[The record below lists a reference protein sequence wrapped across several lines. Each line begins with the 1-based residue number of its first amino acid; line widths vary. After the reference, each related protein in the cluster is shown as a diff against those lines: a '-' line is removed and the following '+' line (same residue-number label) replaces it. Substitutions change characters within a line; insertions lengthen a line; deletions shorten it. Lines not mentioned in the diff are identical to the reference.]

1 MGHGIRKINEYVLE
15 NGRALILTKDVS
27 TDISETQWNHIAD
40 GTMLINPASGDLKYK
55 NLNSKVLEWEKLKP
69 ENLFDY
75 DTIGGEF
82 LKDKIIK
89 ESHMSD
95 GSISNRCLKD
105 NSVTSNVIGYN
116 AIKDYHIADNA
127 INGSSIKDKSISI
140 DKLAGDLDGTSL
152 EDRSIEAIKLKKKTL
167 TNEEL
172 SDYCIKSN
180 NLSNSCVTE
189 SAISS
194 DSISSSKIKDRA
206 ILERTIADGAISN
219 IKLGQKSVDWKN
231 LMDNSVR
238 TSAILDLSITNS
250 KLAENSVTND
260 KILDGSITGEKLAK
274 GTITAE
280 CIAPGA
286 ITIDSFSDEAQN
298 AFLDAVIHKDGVAN
312 VYGDLQVDGDI
323 RSTSTDKSQSITGFK
338 VFNPV
343 FADYAEGFFPS
354 EDIEVGHIVEID
366 SKSYIK
372 KADAHSQK
380 IVGIVSDR
388 YGMCLDASEYELK
401 HGTKVAVG
409 LMGKVPVKVAG
420 QVEAGDYIISS
431 GDGVGIAT
439 KKHYAGQIV
448 GRALE
453 DKYTF
458 GLGTVLCLIQPM

>member
-27 TDISETQWNHIAD
+27 SDISETQWNHIAD
-40 GTMLINPASGDLKYK
+40 GTFFINPSNGDLKYK
-55 NLNSKVLEWEKLKP
+55 NLNSKTLEWERFKP
-69 ENLFDY
+69 ENIFNNN
-75 DTIGGEF
+75 TVGGEL
-82 LKDKIIK
+82 LKDKSIT
-89 ESHMSD
+89 ESHMANE
-95 GSISNRCLKD
+95 SISNRCLKN
-105 NSVTSNVIGYN
+105 NSVTSNIINYN
-116 AIKDYHIADNA
+116 AIKDFHIGDNA

-140 DKLAGDLDGTSL
+140 EKLAGDIDGTSL
-152 EDRSIEAIKLKKKTL
+152 DDRSIDAIKLKKKCI

-172 SDYCIKSN
+172 SDYCIKSS

-189 SAISS
+189 SALSS
-194 DSISSSKIKDRA
+194 ESISFSKIKSGA
-206 ILERTIADGAISN
+206 VKESSIEDGAISN
-219 IKLGQKSVDWKN
+219 TKLKEKSVDWKN

-238 TSAILDLSITNS
+238 TSAILDLNITNS

-260 KILDGSITGEKLAK
+260 KILDRSITGEKLAK

-286 ITIDSFSDEAQN
+286 INIDSFSDEAQN
-298 AFLDAVIHKDGVAN
+298 AFLDAVVHKDGVAN

-323 RSTSTDKSQSITGFK
+323 RATNTDKSQSITGFK

-343 FADYAEGFFPS
+343 FADYAEGFHAN
-354 EDIEVGHIVEID
+354 EEVEVGHIVEID
-366 SKSYIK
+366 TKSCIK
-372 KADAHSQK
+372 KADAHSRK

-388 YGMCLDASEYELK
+388 YGMCLDASEQELK
-401 HGTKVAVG
+401 DGSKVAVG
-409 LMGKVPVKVAG
+409 LIGKVPVKVAG

-439 KKHYAGQIV
+439 KTHYSGQIV
-448 GRALE
+448 GKALE

-458 GLGTVLCLIQPM
+458 GLGSVLCLLQPM